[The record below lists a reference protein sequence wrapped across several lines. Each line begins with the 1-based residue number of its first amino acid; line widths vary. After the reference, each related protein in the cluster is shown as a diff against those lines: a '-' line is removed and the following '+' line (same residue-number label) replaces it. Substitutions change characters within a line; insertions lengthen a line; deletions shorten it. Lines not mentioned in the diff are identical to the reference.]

1 VQGGLQPLGQFT
13 GLDVV
18 AAKAFDPATG
28 DFADMEEVS
37 SGGYNLVKNGIG
49 VPVGTA

>member
-1 VQGGLQPLGQFT
+1 M
-13 GLDVV
+13 V

-28 DFADMEEVS
+28 DFADMKEVF

-49 VPVGTA
+49 VPVGTAQAVVLAFVLT